1 MEKETE
7 ILTILFERKVL
18 TKKDGSIIY
27 TYLPLEVLRGK
38 EHNFDGTKIFSTP
51 AKSVRSLRHVENE
64 NKNEDEHTF
73 EFNYMDD
80 ICNMDEKYVYGFS
93 VIVDNQTPS
102 DIKKLYDWMTD
113 DIEEIK
119 QHTIFHTYKD
129 VDGWCKLFVT
139 VNDLNVNVDPA
150 NYYELQDLMYGQL
163 DDFSHDMHELLES
176 NKERITM
183 PSFVVTL
190 DPEVKPLFSNEI
202 YDAVSKTVKCQD
214 EQIKR
219 VATAIS
225 KNSCL
230 TTPPLKSNMLI
241 CGSTG
246 VGKSEIFR
254 SIHENFGIPVAF
266 EDSNE
271 YTASG
276 YKGKDITEMLLHLY
290 ESADG
295 DIEKA
300 QRGILVVDEIDKKAG
315 NEHEVFTS
323 AVINSLLKMMEGHV
337 YTLNTNP
344 NGMGGDNIEFD
355 TSLLT
360 FAFTGAFSGI
370 EKYSNTRRS
379 LGFMSEE
386 QKQEQDKVT
395 NLYTE
400 ETLKKYGL
408 LPEFLGRC
416 DTIITMNDLTEA
428 DLIKIMNTSNKSQ
441 LLLYRN
447 YLAGRGIR
455 FLYDDK
461 TIEAIARKAV
471 ELKRGARS
479 IKKIV
484 ETALG
489 AANYEIQSNRRFN
502 ELIIT
507 PETIEDNKK
516 YILR

>member
-27 TYLPLEVLRGK
+27 TYLPLEVLRGTK
-38 EHNFDGTKIFSTP
+38 HNFDGTKIFSTP
-51 AKSVRSLRHVENE
+51 SKNVKSLRYVENE

-73 EFNYMDD
+73 EFNYIDD

-93 VIVDNQTPS
+93 VIVDNQKPS
-102 DIKKLYDWMTD
+102 DIKKLYDWMVD
-113 DIEEIK
+113 DIKEIK
-119 QHTIFHTYKD
+119 EHSIFHTYKD

-139 VNDLNVNVDPA
+139 VNDLNVNVDPT
-150 NYYELQDLMYGQL
+150 NFYELQDLMYGQL
-163 DDFSHDMHELLES
+163 DDFSDNMRELLES
-176 NKERITM
+176 NKERITI

-202 YDAVSKTVKCQD
+202 YDAVSKTVICQD
-214 EQIKR
+214 EQIKV

-230 TTPPLKSNMLI
+230 TTPSLKSNMLI
-241 CGSTG
+241 CGPTG

-254 SIHENFGIPVAF
+254 SIHENFDIPVAF
-266 EDSNE
+266 EDSSE
-271 YTASG
+271 YTANG
-276 YKGKDITEMLLHLY
+276 YKGKDVTEMLLHLY
-290 ESADG
+290 EYADG

-300 QRGILVVDEIDKKAG
+300 QRGILVVDEIDKKSG
-315 NEHEVFTS
+315 SEHEVYTS

-337 YTLNTNP
+337 YSLSTNP
-344 NGMGGDNIEFD
+344 HGGDNIEFD

-379 LGFMSEE
+379 LGFVSDE
-386 QKQEQDKVT
+386 QKYEQDKIT

-400 ETLKKYGL
+400 ETLRKYGL

-416 DTIITMNDLTEA
+416 DIVVPMNDLTEE
-428 DLIKIMNTSNKSQ
+428 DLIRIMNTSNKSQ
-441 LLLYRN
+441 LILYRD
-447 YLAGRGIR
+447 YLANRGIK
-455 FLYDDK
+455 FIYDDA
-461 TIEAIARKAV
+461 TIEAIAKKAV
-471 ELKRGARS
+471 ALKRGARS

-484 ETALG
+484 ETAL
-489 AANYEIQSNRRFN
+489 AAASYEVQSNKRFN

-516 YILR
+516 FILR

>member
-18 TKKDGSIIY
+18 TKKDGGIIY
-27 TYLPLEVLRGK
+27 SYLPLEVLRGK
-38 EHNFDGTKIFSTP
+38 EHNFDGTKIFSAP
-51 AKSVRSLRHVENE
+51 SKSVRSLRHVENE

-93 VIVDNQTPS
+93 VIIDNQKPS
-102 DIKKLYDWMTD
+102 EIKKLYDWMTD

-119 QHTIFHTYKD
+119 EHAIFHTYKTL
-129 VDGWCKLFVT
+129 DGWCKLFVT
-139 VNDLNVNVDPA
+139 VNDLNVNIDPN

-163 DDFSHDMHELLES
+163 DDFSDNIRDLIES
-176 NKERITM
+176 NKERITI
-183 PSFVVTL
+183 PSFVVTYN
-190 DPEVKPLFSNEI
+190 PEVKPLYSNEI
-202 YDAVSKTVKCQD
+202 YDAVSKTVICQD
-214 EQIKR
+214 DQIKTI
-219 VATAIS
+219 ASAIS

-230 TTPPLKSNMLI
+230 TNPSLKSNILI
-241 CGSTG
+241 SGSTG

-254 SIHENFGIPVAF
+254 SIHENFDIPVAF

-276 YKGKDITEMLLHLY
+276 YKGKDITDMLLHLY

-300 QRGILVVDEIDKKAG
+300 QRGILIVDEIDKKAG
-315 NEHEVFTS
+315 SEHEVFTS

-337 YTLNTNP
+337 YSLNTNP
-344 NGMGGDNIEFD
+344 HGTGGENFEFD

-370 EKYSNTRRS
+370 EKYTNKRS
-379 LGFMSEE
+379 MGFVSKEE
-386 QKQEQDKVT
+386 MINQQIVT
-395 NLYTE
+395 NIYTE
-400 ETLKKYGL
+400 ESLRKYGL

-416 DTIITMNDLTEA
+416 DTIVAMNDLTEE

-441 LLLYRN
+441 LILYRN
-447 YLAGRGIR
+447 YLANRGIK
-455 FLYDDK
+455 FIYDDA
-461 TIEAIARKAV
+461 TIEAIAKKAV
-471 ELKRGARS
+471 KLKRGARS

-484 ETALG
+484 ESAL
-489 AANYEIQSNRRFN
+489 AFASYEFQSSKRFN
-502 ELIIT
+502 ELIIS